1 MIVLL
6 IHLVSAH
13 FGKVLWSFR
22 HVPLYAE
29 NTQKYYCIW
38 IVGFFPPHVVWSIDT
53 YTV

>member
-6 IHLVSAH
+6 LHLVSAH
-13 FGKVLWSFR
+13 SRKFLWSFR

-29 NTQKYYCIW
+29 NTQKYLLALEN
-38 IVGFFPPHVVWSIDT
+38 FPPHIVWRIDT